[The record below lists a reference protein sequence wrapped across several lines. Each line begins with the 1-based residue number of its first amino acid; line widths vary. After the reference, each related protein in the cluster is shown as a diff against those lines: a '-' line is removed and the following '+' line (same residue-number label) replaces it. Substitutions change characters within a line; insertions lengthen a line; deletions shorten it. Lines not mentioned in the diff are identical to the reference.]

1 MVKEKEMKIMART
14 VNLPVLGEEM
24 MVNIID
30 GESAAQLAIAYQ
42 KRNVVRDKLVLY
54 GGSLSING
62 HFTVIF
68 FEPKTFTEDKRA
80 AITEWFREQGGSA
93 YFVYR

>member
-1 MVKEKEMKIMART
+1 MAHRI
-14 VNLPVLGEEM
+14 NLPVLGKEM

-42 KRNVVRDKLVLY
+42 KREVVRDKLVLY

-62 HFTVIF
+62 HFTVLF
-68 FEPKTFTEDKRA
+68 FEPKTFKEDKRA
-80 AITEWFREQGGSA
+80 AITEWFRQQGGSA

>member
-1 MVKEKEMKIMART
+1 MAYRI
-14 VNLPVLGEEM
+14 NLPVLGEEM

-42 KRNVVRDKLVLY
+42 KREVVRDKLVLY
-54 GGSLSING
+54 GGSLSVNG
-62 HFTVIF
+62 HLTILF
-68 FEPKTFTEDKRA
+68 FEPKTFKEDKRA
-80 AITEWFREQGGSA
+80 AITEWFRQHGGSA